1 MFSRPL
7 ADTPKVSVIVPVWNP
22 GPGISRCVESLR
34 GQTLEDIEIIFVDDC
49 GTDNAM
55 DVVHAAAVEDSRIR
69 IITNVENIG
78 AGASRN
84 AGIEAAKGEYLSF
97 MDADDY
103 VDSDFMEVLY
113 RKGEAE
119 NLDIVKGTIIK
130 ELEEGKA
137 SFNSFNLNDAI
148 QKGLKDRKP
157 LFLLFHYEYPSA
169 LYHRRLFENPDV
181 RYSLS
186 RNAEDTTFLL
196 KACHAAK
203 SLGIDNR
210 AVYHYRYQMSS
221 ASNSFSEDRLEARA
235 SALRDKAEYLS
246 NYVEPNPYAV
256 QYITRSIKDYLAMQR
271 HVAKVGMEKE
281 AKQFLGDL
289 REIAKEYPNIGKVKD
304 TTILA
309 LVEYGVGLAERP
321 YHSRW
326 EVAQPEDYLDV
337 IVSRAEFLMAHPE
350 HYREWPKLVSLSERF
365 VKRMETEGIPTEK
378 TKWFQKR
385 VKALWYRPSMIWMR
399 FRNKLQPRQSVCDM
413 KSICRKN
420 KKKMKQTIRTFI
432 AKIPLAKPLYRS
444 IRR

>member
-1 MFSRPL
+1 M
-7 ADTPKVSVIVPVWNP
+7 TGNKIYPKVSIIIPVWNP
-22 GPGISRCVESLR
+22 GQGIRRCVESLR

-49 GTDNAM
+49 GTDGAKDIIRANA
-55 DVVHAAAVEDSRIR
+55 AEDPRIR
-69 IITNVENIG
+69 IIENGKNMG

-84 AGIEAAKGEYLSF
+84 AAIEAAQGEYLAF
-97 MDADDY
+97 VDADDY

-113 RKGEAE
+113 SKGKVES
-119 NLDIVKGTIIK
+119 LDIVKGSFIN
-130 ELEEGKA
+130 ELEGGA
-137 SFNSFNLNDAI
+137 RRFHSFNLNDAI
-148 QKGLKDRKP
+148 QKGLKDGKP
-157 LFLLFHYEYPSA
+157 LFLLFHYEYQSA
-169 LYHRRLFENPDV
+169 LYHKRLFENPDV
-181 RYSLS
+181 RYGLS

-281 AKQFLGDL
+281 ATQFLGDL

-304 TTILA
+304 MTILA
-309 LVEYGVGLAERP
+309 LVKYGVGLAERP
-321 YHSRW
+321 YHSPW

-337 IVSRAEFLMAHPE
+337 VVVRTKFLMAHPE
-350 HYREWPKLVSLSERF
+350 HYKEWPKLVSLSERF
-365 VKRMETEGIPTEK
+365 VKRMGAEGIPLEEIE
-378 TKWFQKR
+378 WFKQK
-385 VKALWYRPSMIWMR
+385 VNALWSRPPMLRIRLKYWC
-399 FRNKLQPRQSVCDM
+399 RNKFINHV
-413 KSICRKN
+413 N
-420 KKKMKQTIRTFI
+420 K
-432 AKIPLAKPLYRS
+432 
-444 IRR
+444 

>member
-1 MFSRPL
+1 MEKSPR
-7 ADTPKVSVIVPVWNP
+7 VSVIILVWNP
-22 GPGISRCVESLR
+22 GPDIIRCVESLR
-34 GQTLEDIEIIFVDDC
+34 GQTFEDIEMIFVDDY
-49 GTDNAM
+49 GTDGAM
-55 DVVHAAAVEDSRIR
+55 DVVRAAAKEDPRFR
-69 IITNVENIG
+69 IIENGKNMG

-84 AGIEAAKGEYLSF
+84 AAIEAAQGEYLAF
-97 MDADDY
+97 VDADDY

-113 RKGEAE
+113 SKGKVE
-119 NLDIVKGTIIK
+119 NLDIVKGNFIN
-130 ELEEGKA
+130 ELEGGA
-137 SFNSFNLNDAI
+137 RRFHSFNLNDAI
-148 QKGLKDRKP
+148 QKGLKDGKP
-157 LFLLFHYEYPSA
+157 LFLLFHYEYQSA
-169 LYHRRLFENPDV
+169 LYHKRLFENPDV
-181 RYSLS
+181 RYGLS

-221 ASNSFSEDRLEARA
+221 ASNSFSEDRLDARA

-281 AKQFLGDL
+281 ATQFLGDL

-304 TTILA
+304 MTILA

-321 YHSRW
+321 YHSPW

-350 HYREWPKLVSLSERF
+350 HYKEWPKLVSLSERF
-365 VKRMETEGIPTEK
+365 VKRMEAEGIPTEK

-385 VKALWYRPSMIWMR
+385 IKALWYRPSVMWMR
-399 FRNKLQPRQSVCDM
+399 FRNNLQPHQSFCDV
-413 KSICRKN
+413 KRICRKN
-420 KKKMKQTIRTFI
+420 KKNIKQTIRTFI